1 MDEVDRGGIRVA
13 LFGRVAA
20 WRGSQELALG
30 PARQRAVFALLVLAG
45 GRPVARGELIAALW
59 GDEPPAHAVNVI
71 QTHVKH
77 LRRALDPG
85 RAARQASEVLP
96 RAGDGYSL
104 RIDPESI
111 DLQRFRRFMGLAR
124 SARREGDHGRVAGLV
139 EAALRMA
146 VAPPLVDLPLLA
158 AHPWVTGV
166 AGERGMVA
174 TWLAEA
180 AIARGE
186 ALAAM
191 EDAAATRPLDES
203 VCGWLIR
210 VYYAV
215 GRRADALAAFEGIR
229 RRLAERLGVDPAP
242 ELRALHQ
249 AVLRDELGTV
259 GRAAGSVDEVA
270 AAPPEP
276 APPPSWRCLPRDI
289 DDFTGRDTV
298 LRQLLEVLGT
308 EGQPVAAP
316 AIVAVDGMAGV
327 GKTALAV
334 HLAHLVADRFPDAQL
349 SVDLRGHSSQL
360 PLPPLAALEML
371 LRQVGVPGDQIPP
384 GLEARG
390 ALWRSLSVGRRML
403 LLLDNAVGSEQVA
416 PLLPA
421 GADCLTLITSRVRLA
436 GLDGVRSLS
445 LDVLD
450 PPDAVALLRQV
461 VGPRITADPV
471 GAALVARRCGYLALA
486 LRLVAARLMHRP
498 GWTVR
503 DLMNRLDTARP
514 ALNQIVAENRSMIA
528 AFALSYDHLDEP
540 AAGMFRMLGLHPG
553 PDIDVYAAAA
563 LAGLDHE
570 EADSLLTEL
579 VDAHLVE
586 EPAAGRYQLHGL
598 LREYAHGLV
607 EAIATPAQRRDAV
620 RRLLDFYLHS
630 AVAAGAV
637 TDPVGEFDFRL
648 AELGGQPSL
657 PVREY
662 SFDSAMAWFRGERAN
677 LLACVRLA
685 DTDGWPEHCW
695 RLGRTVW
702 TFTYCDGYNDD
713 SLSVMRAV
721 LDSAQRTGDRAAE
734 SLGHNYLA
742 GSLHRYGQ
750 WDEALHHLDRAI
762 DIRRE
767 TGDQIGL
774 VLSLKNRGV
783 VLCRAERYHEA
794 LESLRDSQRQA
805 EGLREDT
812 GTLTLGA
819 FLDLAT
825 VSTVIGDFATAEA
838 SCRRYLELV
847 DRFGSEEH
855 RAYGFSHLG
864 NLQRRRGRSAEAVE
878 LLERAIPM
886 LKKSDVFLRAEAT
899 WQLGS
904 AYRDC
909 GRLDDALH
917 SHLQALSM
925 MQQSQSPYGEA
936 EARNELGRTLYL
948 RGMPNAASEQ
958 YCAVLDIA
966 GRAGIRLERAQALD
980 GIADT
985 LDGSDPAEARRLRHE
1000 ASALYARLGIPRPA
1014 PAPGP
1019 LSAPTPAPLSAP
1031 IPAPVPAPVPMAVRV
1046 PNG

>member
-1 MDEVDRGGIRVA
+1 MDEVVGGGVRIT

-20 WRGSQELALG
+20 WRGEQELTLG

-45 GRPVARGELIAALW
+45 GRPVSRGELVTALW
-59 GDEPPAHAVNVI
+59 GEEPPAHAVNVI

-77 LRRALDPG
+77 LRRALDPD
-85 RAARQASEVLP
+85 RAARQASDVLP
-96 RAGDGYSL
+96 RAGDGYAL
-104 RIDPESI
+104 RIDPESV
-111 DLQRFRRFMGLAR
+111 DLQRFRRLVGLAR
-124 SARREGDHGRVAGLV
+124 SARRDGDHEQVSGLV
-139 EAALRMA
+139 EAALRTA

-166 AGERGMVA
+166 AGERGMAA

-180 AIARGE
+180 AIARGVPGE
-186 ALAAM
+186 ALAGL
-191 EDAAATRPLDES
+191 EDAAAARPLDES

-249 AVLRDELGTV
+249 AVLRDELGSA
-259 GRAAGSVDEVA
+259 GRAAGPVDEVA
-270 AAPPEP
+270 APEP
-276 APPPSWRCLPRDI
+276 ATTPSWRCLPRDI
-289 DDFTGRDTV
+289 DDFTGREAT
-298 LRQLLEVLGT
+298 LRQLREVLGA

-316 AIVAVDGMAGV
+316 VIVAIDGMAGV

-349 SVDLRGHSSQL
+349 SVDLRGHSSQP

-371 LRQVGVPGDQIPP
+371 LRQIGVPGEQIPP

-436 GLDGVRSLS
+436 GLDGVRSVS

-461 VGPRITADPV
+461 VGQRIADDPE
-471 GAALVARRCGYLALA
+471 GAAMVARRCGYLALA

-528 AFALSYDHLDEP
+528 AFAMSYDHLDEP
-540 AAGMFRMLGLHPG
+540 AAAMFRMLGLHPG
-553 PDIDVYAAAA
+553 PDIDGYAAAA

-570 EADSLLTEL
+570 RADALLTDL

-586 EPAAGRYQLHGL
+586 EPTAGRYQLHDL

-607 EAIATPAQRRDAV
+607 EATATAAQRRDAI
-620 RRLLDFYLHS
+620 RRLLDLYLHT
-630 AVAAGAV
+630 AVAAGAE
-637 TDPVGEFDFRL
+637 TDPVGQFDFRL
-648 AELGGQPSL
+648 AELGDKPTL
-657 PVREY
+657 PVRGY
-662 SFDSAMAWFRGERAN
+662 SFESAMEWFRDERAN

-685 DTDGWPEHCW
+685 DADGWHDYCW
-695 RLGRTVW
+695 RLGRALW
-702 TFTYCDGYNDD
+702 AFTYCDGYNDD

-721 LDSAQRTGDRAAE
+721 LHSAQRAGDRAAE
-734 SLGHNYLA
+734 AIGHNYLA
-742 GSLHRYGQ
+742 GNLHRYAQ
-750 WDEALHHLDRAI
+750 WGEALHHLDRAI

-767 TGDQIGL
+767 IGDQIGL
-774 VLSLKNRGV
+774 TLSLKNRGV
-783 VLCRAERYHEA
+783 VLSRAERYHDA

-805 EGLREDT
+805 ESLREDT
-812 GTLTLGA
+812 GTLTLGV
-819 FLDLAT
+819 FLDIAA
-825 VSTVIGDFATAEA
+825 VSTVLGDFATAEA
-838 SCRRYLELV
+838 NCHRYLELI

-864 NLQRRRGRSAEAVE
+864 NLQRRRGRFAEAAE
-878 LLERAIPM
+878 ILERAIPM

-909 GRLDDALH
+909 GRLDDALRC
-917 SHLQALSM
+917 HLQALGM
-925 MQQSQSPYGEA
+925 MEQSQSPYGEA
-936 EARNELGRTLYL
+936 DARNELARTLYL
-948 RGMPNAASEQ
+948 RGAPQEAREQ
-958 YCAVLDIA
+958 YRAALDIA
-966 GRAGIRLERAQALD
+966 ERAGIRLQRAQALN
-980 GIADT
+980 GTADT
-985 LDGSDPAEARRLRHE
+985 LDAPDPAEARRLRRE
-1000 ASALYARLGIPRPA
+1000 ADALYAELGIPRGLPA
-1014 PAPGP
+1014 SG
-1019 LSAPTPAPLSAP
+1019 
-1031 IPAPVPAPVPMAVRV
+1031 
-1046 PNG
+1046 